1 MDSRTNP
8 LSPNTIGD
16 DSIDGEIMGENEP
29 LKMRESETEPPAGSL
44 DYAYPDTSP
53 TEDHR
58 SDPAL
63 DTNPNDPGQVPGSR
77 DPDLPGS
84 VETDDRP
91 GDRDGN
97 TPYDAE
103 GEMGA

>member
-8 LSPNTIGD
+8 MAPNLVGD
-16 DSIDGEIMGENEP
+16 DSIEGEVAGETEP
-29 LKMRESETEPPAGSL
+29 LKMEEAETAPPPGAL

-53 TEDHR
+53 TEDPR
-58 SDPAL
+58 SDPGL
-63 DTNPNDPGQVPGSR
+63 DRDPGQVPGSR

-84 VETDDRP
+84 VENDGRP

-97 TPYDAE
+97 TPGDAE
-103 GEMGA
+103 GAMGAEGE